1 MTRKW
6 ADDPRNPNSP
16 NFDVARQAAANDRRK
31 ASGSQKTWGRDRRN
45 PASPNYNP
53 ELRRTDSKRDRWSGS
68 GRNRANQP
76 FGTIDG
82 EGGNIP
88 DPRLLFGNVHEYL
101 ILRADEFTVKNPAG
115 LHHAECFD
123 FLAGLPRNRIW
134 SGYFFDYDVT
144 MMCRSLPEER
154 ARRMFDPTQRMQPGK
169 EFSFPYI
176 EVDNQWEIGYTPH
189 KEFKVRKKGQ
199 DSFSVVSD
207 TGTFFQTS
215 FVNTLRKWNIG
226 TPDQLDR
233 IIAGKLGRADY
244 QELTEET
251 ERYNEEECILH
262 NQLMETFRGVCREV
276 GYEPKKWQGPGHLAS
291 AMLAA
296 HGVPKRDEI
305 PIMQNHHF
313 RELANAAYYG
323 GRAETTAIGHI
334 PGPIH
339 QFDINGAYVYALQTL
354 PCLLHG
360 SWKLVRERP
369 SPGTIWVGNVEFG
382 HNGGRLIYN
391 LPVRKEDGNIFFPRF
406 GSGHY
411 WSTELEAAERAG
423 THIIFREGWVYEKH
437 CDCSAFDWIPGYYAE
452 RLRLGKSGKGMV
464 LKLGGNSIYGKI
476 AQSIGYAPWANPVW
490 AGLITAWCRATII
503 DAYRGNPDDVLMIMT
518 DGLFMRHTPKIPVSN
533 QLGEWELKT
542 HDHLFIV
549 QPGIYF
555 LPDSVKTRGVP
566 IGCIEDVQDVF
577 RERFDEFS
585 RTLVIPEPVP
595 IPVTNFI
602 TMRQALARRKWRI
615 AGTWES
621 GTRDISY
628 DWTNKRQGSGLIRE
642 RDTGVLRT
650 LPQDSSVDVFSKPY
664 DRVIG
669 GNLNISPFE
678 RFSDPGLNERINE
691 SEQPDWVQP
700 LIGEME

>member
-6 ADDPRNPNSP
+6 ADDPRNPRSP
-16 NFDVARQAAANDRRK
+16 NYDQEKARAASARKWENDPRNPTSSRYNPQIESSDRDRRK
-31 ASGSQKTWGRDRRN
+31 KTPTARTSN
-45 PASPNYNP
+45 SP
-53 ELRRTDSKRDRWSGS
+53 SKRGS
-68 GRNRANQP
+68 QP

-88 DPRLLFGNVHEYL
+88 DPNLLFGKSHEYL
-101 ILRADEFTVKNPAG
+101 ILRADEFEVRNAG
-115 LHHAECFD
+115 GLAHPQCFD
-123 FLAGLPRNRIW
+123 FLASLPNNRIW
-134 SGYFFDYDVT
+134 SGFFFDYDVT
-144 MMCRSLPEER
+144 MMCKSLPEER
-154 ARRMFDPTQRMQPGK
+154 ARRLFDPTLRQRQGS

-176 EVDNQWEIGYTPH
+176 DIDDKWEIGYTPH
-189 KEFKVRKKGQ
+189 KEFKVRQKGQ
-199 DSFSVVSD
+199 NYFTVVSD

-215 FVNTLRKWNIG
+215 FVNTLKKWGIG
-226 TPDQLDR
+226 SDEQLER
-233 IIAGKLGRADY
+233 IIAGKAGRADFG
-244 QELTEET
+244 ELTAET
-251 ERYNEEECILH
+251 EQYNIEECILH
-262 NQLMETFRGVCREV
+262 NQLMEEFRRVCREV

-296 HGVPKRDEI
+296 HGVPKREDI
-305 PIMQNHHF
+305 PIMQNRRF

-334 PGPIH
+334 PGPIY

-354 PCLLHG
+354 PCLQHG
-360 SWKLVRERP
+360 SWKLVRDRP
-369 SPGTIWVGNVEFG
+369 SPGTVWVANVEFG
-382 HNGGRLIYN
+382 HDGGRLIYN

-406 GSGHY
+406 GTGHY

-423 THIIFREGWVYEKH
+423 TGIIFKEGWVYEKH
-437 CDCSAFDWIPGYYAE
+437 CSCSAFDWIPGYYAE

-503 DAYRGNPDDVLMIMT
+503 NAYRANPDDVLMIMT
-518 DGLFMRHTPKIPVSN
+518 DGIFMRHQPPLSITN
-533 QLGEWELKT
+533 QLGDWELKT
-542 HDHLFIV
+542 HDNLFIV

-555 LPDSVKTRGVP
+555 LPNEQVKSRGVP
-566 IGCIEDVQDVF
+566 IGRIMDVQDVF

-585 RTLVIPEPVP
+585 RTMVMPEPVP

-678 RFSDPGLNERINE
+678 RFSDPGLIERINE

-700 LIGEME
+700 LIGDED